1 MNSRR
6 LMSDIRLPPLTGR
19 HPNNDSTSRR
29 GRRLLRCGISNR
41 LMTAVGSKAEKLRT
55 SKCRPVCTRKRI
67 MRERPLARNFP
78 TRSGAEKY
86 SFPPLAPRSLQNPQG
101 GRTRHHIASGRR
113 SFLNVANISTKSKI
127 PSGICDGILPA
138 RVKVRKGLGQMNR
151 THSLPPERW
160 GEK

>member
-1 MNSRR
+1 MRLRKPVQQEDGRSRPGVAQKNTRFLR
-6 LMSDIRLPPLTGR
+6 LHLDRYKIL
-19 HPNNDSTSRR
+19 
-29 GRRLLRCGISNR
+29 
-41 LMTAVGSKAEKLRT
+41 
-55 SKCRPVCTRKRI
+55 KC
-67 MRERPLARNFP
+67 
-78 TRSGAEKY
+78 
-86 SFPPLAPRSLQNPQG
+86 